1 MDCYLTGVLESVK
14 EVDSQVIDFLMSVG
28 FDLKL
33 MKEDNLEMLK
43 RELISGFFLNSLLL
57 VKLMLH
63 R

>member
-33 MKEDNLEMLK
+33 MKEDNIEMLK

>member
-1 MDCYLTGVLESVK
+1 MDCYLTGVLESLK
-14 EVDSQVIDFLMSVG
+14 EVDSKVIDFLMSVG

-33 MKEDNLEMLK
+33 MKEDNIEMLK
-43 RELISGFFLNSLLL
+43 QELTSRFFLNSLLL

>member
-1 MDCYLTGVLESVK
+1 MDCYLTGVLESLK
-14 EVDSQVIDFLMSVG
+14 EVDSKLIDFLMSVG

-33 MKEDNLEMLK
+33 MKEDNIEMLK
-43 RELISGFFLNSLLL
+43 RELTFRFFLNSLLL

>member
-1 MDCYLTGVLESVK
+1 M
-14 EVDSQVIDFLMSVG
+14 IDFLMSVG

-33 MKEDNLEMLK
+33 MKEDNIEMLK
-43 RELISGFFLNSLLL
+43 QELTSRFFLNSLLL